1 MDPERTVWALILG
14 TTVLVGAAIAGSA
27 VAGAGSGGLV
37 ADAAGDEQTRTP
49 TELQFEE
56 VGRDVGF
63 RYNTSDPSGVISDAG
78 VYAAD
83 YDGDGWTDLLA
94 IGAERPTLFDNDG
107 GQFSPS
113 GQLDGVDR
121 SMRSAVFL
129 DYDADGSEDLV
140 LFPRQGRPV
149 VLHNEGGSLTKADG
163 VLDANFSRPVGAAVG
178 DYDRDGCPD
187 LFVVENGD
195 WSMGLPDGHEN
206 ASVTGAADNGNA
218 NRLFDGDC
226 DSFSDVTDD
235 AGITGASWSLAASM
249 VDLDRDGYPDIHVAN
264 DFNDDVVYWND
275 GDGTF
280 TRQVLPPE
288 TNRNA
293 MASEVED
300 FTGDGRLDLFV
311 TNIHL
316 PESVNGTVA
325 FVAGGRAEG
334 NNLLAS
340 AGDRS
345 FEPSGQRCGV
355 AEGGWG
361 WAAVG
366 ADLDNDG
373 DTDIFHT
380 TLEFT
385 GRLGTE
391 MLRARE
397 TSPAYS
403 YPVLFEQES
412 GAGSPSDCEFAT
424 ANASAAGF
432 EVTDGHG
439 ATQVDFDRDGDV
451 DIAMA
456 ISGGPAGA
464 ERYRLYENVGATGDA
479 LQVRIEGRPPT
490 GATRVFVETDAGTQV
505 RSHNSKT
512 DYFSQGERVLHFGTG
527 KYSTADVRVVWPD
540 GSEQTFESVETG
552 TRLVVSP
559 DGVEQRVALDGPPG
573 SWPLPGSLSSGWL
586 PPGPVSAGLLLVA
599 TVGVFGTAVV
609 GYRRFRSE

>member
-1 MDPERTVWALILG
+1 MDPERTVWALVLA

-27 VAGAGSGGLV
+27 VAGSGSGDAV
-37 ADAAGDEQTRTP
+37 SDAAGDGASA

-56 VGRDVGF
+56 VSRDVGF
-63 RYNTSDPSGVISDAG
+63 RYNTSEPSGVISDAG

-83 YDGDGWTDLLA
+83 YDDDGWTDLLA

-107 GQFSPS
+107 GEFAAS
-113 GQLDGVDR
+113 GQLDDIDQ

-140 LFPRQGRPV
+140 LFPRQGYPV
-149 VLHNEGGSLTKADG
+149 VLHNEDGTLSRADG

-195 WSMGLPDGHEN
+195 WSSGLPAGHEN
-206 ASVTGAADNGNA
+206 ASVTGPADNGNA
-218 NRLFDGDC
+218 NHLFDGDC
-226 DSFSDVTDD
+226 DSFTDVTDE
-235 AGITGASWSLAASM
+235 AGITGTSWSLAASM
-249 VDLDRDGYPDIHVAN
+249 VDLDRDGYPDVHVAN
-264 DFNDDVVYWND
+264 DFNNDVVYWND

-280 TRQVLPPE
+280 TRQVLPAE

-300 FTGDGRLDLFV
+300 FSGDGRLDVFV

-316 PESVNGTVA
+316 PESVNGSVA
-325 FVAGGRAEG
+325 FVAGGRADG
-334 NNLLAS
+334 NNLLENE
-340 AGDRS
+340 GDRS
-345 FEPSGQRCGV
+345 FEPSGERCGV

-373 DTDIFHT
+373 DTDVFHT

-391 MLRARE
+391 LLRARE

-403 YPVLFEQES
+403 YPVLFERES
-412 GAGSPSDCEFAT
+412 SSDCAFDT

-439 ATQVDFDRDGDV
+439 AAQVDFDRDGDV

-456 ISGGPAGA
+456 VSGGPTGG
-464 ERYRLYENVGATGDA
+464 ERYRLYENTGATGNA
-479 LQVRIEGRPPT
+479 IQVRVEGRPPT
-490 GATRVFVETDAGTQV
+490 GATRVVVETDGTTQV
-505 RSHNSKT
+505 RAHNSKT

-527 KYSTADVRVVWPD
+527 NDATADVRVVWPD
-540 GSEQTFESVETG
+540 GTERTFEDVETG

-559 DGVEQRVALDGPPG
+559 DGDEQRLTLDGPPG
-573 SWPLPGSLSSGWL
+573 SWLFPISLSLGWL
-586 PPGPVSAGLLLVA
+586 PAGLVTSGLLLVA
-599 TVGVFGTAVV
+599 TVGVFGAAVV
-609 GYRRFRSE
+609 GYRRFRAE

>member
-1 MDPERTVWALILG
+1 MDLERTVWALILG
-14 TTVLVGAAIAGSA
+14 TAVLVGAILTGSA
-27 VAGAGSGGLV
+27 VADYGSVSPAGE
-37 ADAAGDEQTRTP
+37 DANA

-78 VYAAD
+78 VYAVD

-107 GQFSPS
+107 GQFDAS
-113 GQLDGVDR
+113 GQLDDVNQ

-140 LFPRQGRPV
+140 LFPREGAPV
-149 VLHNEGGSLTKADG
+149 VLHNDGGTLTRTSG
-163 VLDANFSRPVGAAVG
+163 VLDANFSRPVGATVG

-226 DSFSDVTDD
+226 DSFTDVTDE

-280 TRQVLPPE
+280 TRQVLPRE

-345 FEPSGQRCGV
+345 FEPSGERCGV

-403 YPVLFEQES
+403 YPVLFERQS
-412 GAGSPSDCEFAT
+412 GPDCEFET

-439 ATQVDFDRDGDV
+439 AAQVDFDRDGDV

-527 KYSTADVRVVWPD
+527 NHSTADVRVVWPD
-540 GSEQTFESVETG
+540 GTERTFADVETG

-559 DGVEQRVALDGPPG
+559 ESDEQRIALDGPPG
-573 SWPLPGSLSSGWL
+573 WLQVLDWLVPGWV
-586 PPGPVSAGLLLVA
+586 PPGLATAGLLLVA
-599 TVGVFGTAVV
+599 AAGVLGTAVV
-609 GYRRFRSE
+609 GYRRFGERRATDDRERL

>member
-1 MDPERTVWALILG
+1 MELERTVWVLILG
-14 TTVLVGAAIAGSA
+14 TAVLVGTILTGSVVA
-27 VAGAGSGGLV
+27 EYVGADPAGA
-37 ADAAGDEQTRTP
+37 DANA

-56 VGRDVGF
+56 VSRDVGF
-63 RYNTSDPSGVISDAG
+63 RYNTSESSGVISDAG

-83 YDGDGWTDLLA
+83 YDDDGWTDLLA
-94 IGAERPTLFDNDG
+94 IGAERPVLFDNEG
-107 GQFSPS
+107 GEFTAS
-113 GQLDGVDR
+113 GHLEGVDR

-149 VLHNEGGSLTKADG
+149 VLHNEGGSLTRASG
-163 VLDANFSRPVGAAVG
+163 VLDANFSRPVGATVG

-195 WSMGLPDGHEN
+195 WSGGLPAGHEN

-226 DSFSDVTDD
+226 GSFTDVTDD
-235 AGITGASWSLAASM
+235 AGITGTSWSLAASM
-249 VDLDRDGYPDIHVAN
+249 VDLDRDGHPDIHVAN

-280 TRQVLPPE
+280 TRQVLPE
-288 TNRNA
+288 ATNRNA

-316 PESVNGTVA
+316 PESVNGSLA
-325 FVAGGRAEG
+325 FVADGRANG

-340 AGDRS
+340 AGERS
-345 FEPSGQRCGV
+345 FDPAGERCGV

-373 DTDIFHT
+373 DTDLFHT

-391 MLRARE
+391 LLRARE

-403 YPVLFEQES
+403 YPVLFERES
-412 GAGSPSDCEFAT
+412 GADCAFDT

-439 ATQVDFDRDGDV
+439 AAQADFDRDGDV

-456 ISGGPAGA
+456 ISGGPTGD
-464 ERYRLYENVGATGDA
+464 ERYRLYENVGATGNA
-479 LQVRIEGRPPT
+479 LQVRVAGQPPT
-490 GATRVFVETDAGTQV
+490 GATRVFVETDDGTQV

-512 DYFSQGERVLHFGTG
+512 DYFSQDERVLHFGTG
-527 KYSTADVRVVWPD
+527 NHSTADVRVVWPD
-540 GSEQTFESVETG
+540 GTERTFEGVETG
-552 TRLVVSP
+552 TRLVVTSE
-559 DGVEQRVALDGPPG
+559 GVEQRVALDGPPD
-573 SWPLPGSLSSGWL
+573 SWLAPGWL
-586 PPGPVSAGLLLVA
+586 PPGLATATLLAAA
-599 TVGVFGTAVV
+599 TVGALGTAVV
-609 GYRRFRSE
+609 GYRRFRAA